1 MKTIRT
7 EDAVGH
13 VLCHDLTRIVR
24 GVSKGVAFKRGHIIT
39 AEDVPEL
46 LKIGKEHLYVYEKT
60 PGMLHENEAAQILY
74 SLAAGEHMLGSEVK
88 EGKIEISA
96 ACDGLFT
103 VDVERLR
110 TLNSI
115 EQLMIASRHTNSPVK
130 KGDIL
135 AGTRV
140 IPLLIDGQ
148 IMEEAQRLVGEEP
161 LLQLHPYRVRKAAI
175 VVTGSEIEK
184 GLIKDTFTPVV
195 EAKLAAFGVS
205 QVPHRLVG
213 DDTERTTAAIRE
225 FLADDYELI
234 LCTGGMSVDPDD
246 RTPLAIKNAAD
257 RVVRYGSPVLPGAM
271 FMLAYGAEGQAILGL
286 PGCVMYHGITILD
299 LILPRVMADI
309 EVSSADIA
317 ALGHGGLCLNCAVC
331 KYPACAMGS
340 GI

>member
-148 IMEEAQRLVGEEP
+148 IMEKAQRLVGEEP

-195 EAKLAAFGVS
+195 EAKLRLLVS
-205 QVPHRLVG
+205 AR
-213 DDTERTTAAIRE
+213 
-225 FLADDYELI
+225 
-234 LCTGGMSVDPDD
+234 
-246 RTPLAIKNAAD
+246 
-257 RVVRYGSPVLPGAM
+257 
-271 FMLAYGAEGQAILGL
+271 
-286 PGCVMYHGITILD
+286 
-299 LILPRVMADI
+299 
-309 EVSSADIA
+309 
-317 ALGHGGLCLNCAVC
+317 CLTDW
-331 KYPACAMGS
+331 
-340 GI
+340 

>member
-110 TLNSI
+110 MLNSI

-135 AGTRV
+135 AGSRV

-205 QVPHRLVG
+205 RVPHRLVG